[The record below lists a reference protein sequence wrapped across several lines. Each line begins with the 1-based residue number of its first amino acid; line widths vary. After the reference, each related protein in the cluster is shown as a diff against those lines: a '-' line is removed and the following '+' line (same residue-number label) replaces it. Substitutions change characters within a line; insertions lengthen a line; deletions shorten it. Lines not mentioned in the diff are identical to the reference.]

1 MDLLAYN
8 VIDLFAGAGGFSLAA
23 KNVGFNVLAAVEFE
37 KHACDTYRSN
47 LIEPGSE
54 FPVVYEKD
62 ITRIYPLPVLKN
74 LQKISNNP
82 SLGIDVI
89 VGGPPCQGFST
100 HRLNDAGI
108 DDPRNKLLLRYFD
121 FIKALQPKFFIVENV
136 PGLLWPRHK
145 SFLDRFYEFAQNA
158 GYEVESPV
166 VIDAKDYSVPQSRK
180 RVFILGRNSSIA
192 VSDNFSWPPKPT
204 HFSPQSEHASNGFPV
219 WKTAAAVFN
228 TAINANDPCDI
239 HMNHSPKMIEIF
251 RSTPVNGGSR
261 SQSCRTLK
269 CHKQHSGHKDVYGR
283 ISIDRPGPTITT
295 GCVNP
300 SKGRFLHPF
309 ENHGITARH
318 AARFQTFPDS
328 FIFQGGLMAMGKQ
341 IGNAVPILL
350 GEVVL
355 KCIKKE
361 LDFHYMNPK
370 GKTRK

>member
-54 FPVVYEKD
+54 FPIVYEKD
-62 ITRIYPLPVLKN
+62 ITRLDPLPVLKN

-82 SLGIDVI
+82 VLSVDVI
-89 VGGPPCQGFST
+89 MGGPPCQGFST

-145 SFLDRFYEFAQNA
+145 SFLDRFYKFAQNA

-166 VIDAKDYSVPQSRK
+166 VIDAKDYGVPQSRK
-180 RVFILGRNSSIA
+180 RVFILGRNSNIA
-192 VSDNFSWPPKPT
+192 RSDNFSWPPKPT
-204 HFSPQSEHASNGFPV
+204 HFLPQSEHAANGLPV

-228 TAINANDPCDI
+228 TAEDANDPCDI
-239 HMNHSPKMIEIF
+239 HMNHSAKMIDIF

-261 SQSCRTLK
+261 NQSCRTLK
-269 CHKQHSGHKDVYGR
+269 CHKLHSGHKDVYGR

-328 FIFQGGLMAMGKQ
+328 FIFHGGLMAMGKQ
-341 IGNAVPILL
+341 IGNAVPVQL

-361 LDFHYMNPK
+361 LDFHYMNPQ
-370 GKTRK
+370 GKTHK